1 MLLVVNCFLE
11 DSFAKSFDKAII
23 RSIGKEYGEC
33 RFVRM
38 SDIHNMG
45 DLSPYTHMIISG
57 SEASTLD
64 DYPWNK
70 HLENMVH
77 SFVEDKKAVLGICYG
92 HQFLAR
98 ALAGKEHVR
107 RAANPEMGWTRVDL
121 CENALF
127 SKISRPVCMVAHYDE
142 VFDLPESFKT
152 IASTPRCGVHGFQ
165 YKDLPVWGVQFHPEY
180 DKADADEIFD
190 VFSIKDP
197 DLHKHFI
204 NDLDDESSIDR
215 NRKFFINFLKVRI

>member
-11 DSFAKSFDKAII
+11 DRFAESFDNAII
-23 RSIGKEYGEC
+23 RSIGKEYVER

-38 SDIHNMG
+38 SEIHNMH

-70 HLENMVH
+70 HLERLVH
-77 SFVEDKKAVLGICYG
+77 SFVQSKKAVLGICYG
-92 HQFLAR
+92 HQFLVR

-121 CENALF
+121 CENTLF
-127 SKISRPVCMVAHYDE
+127 NQINRPVCMVAHYDE
-142 VFDLPESFKT
+142 VFDLPESFKI

-180 DKADADEIFD
+180 DKADGDEIFD
-190 VFSIKDP
+190 VFSKKDP
-197 DLHKHFI
+197 GLYKYFI
-204 NDLDDESSIDR
+204 NDLDDENSADH
-215 NRKFFINFLKVRI
+215 NKKFFSNFLRVQV